1 MDQISARIGRCK
13 KQYKW
18 FWILFFV
25 SILKVWLICGRRHI
39 KMILKQTEMQISVH
53 DVVPAV
59 SSFLKISFY
68 LPLDIRQ
75 CHLISRLY
83 LDIQI
88 TKLTVFFYI
97 QVSFKNKILKKV
109 WQKWMIITFRFVK
122 KMFESYL
129 KIRECVLPNIY
140 KRAYEFQ
147 NYNVLL
153 SWLLYR
159 MFFFVWKRLQ
169 LYLLASFYIRFRWS
183 NPSRHRKMMMINQM
197 RGLS

>member
-1 MDQISARIGRCK
+1 MDQISARIGLCK

-88 TKLTVFFYI
+88 TKLTYFSTKLFCFSI
-97 QVSFKNKILKKV
+97 QVSFKNKILKKSLTEMDDYYL
-109 WQKWMIITFRFVK
+109 QICK
-122 KMFESYL
+122 KMF
-129 KIRECVLPNIY
+129 
-140 KRAYEFQ
+140 
-147 NYNVLL
+147 
-153 SWLLYR
+153 
-159 MFFFVWKRLQ
+159 
-169 LYLLASFYIRFRWS
+169 
-183 NPSRHRKMMMINQM
+183 
-197 RGLS
+197 

>member
-122 KMFESYL
+122 K
-129 KIRECVLPNIY
+129 N
-140 KRAYEFQ
+140 
-147 NYNVLL
+147 
-153 SWLLYR
+153 
-159 MFFFVWKRLQ
+159 VWKLFENKGMCFTEYLQARLWVPE
-169 LYLLASFYIRFRWS
+169 L
-183 NPSRHRKMMMINQM
+183 
-197 RGLS
+197 

>member
-183 NPSRHRKMMMINQM
+183 NPSRHRKMMHNQM